1 VSTDGFVIV
10 AEKYDPSWKLLLNG
24 KNVPL
29 EKNEFGQP
37 VFKIDQPGEILVTHD
52 GTARRGWIS
61 IQLIVIL
68 SVVILALP
76 SGRKRKEVPLE
87 ELL

>member
-1 VSTDGFVIV
+1 VIV

-24 KNVPL
+24 KNVTL
-29 EKNEFGQP
+29 EKNEFDLP
-37 VFKIDQPGEILVTHD
+37 IFRINQPGEVLITHD

-61 IQLIVIL
+61 IQLIIIL

-76 SGRKRKEVPLE
+76 AGRRRREVPLE

>member
-1 VSTDGFVIV
+1 V
-10 AEKYDPSWKLLLNG
+10 
-24 KNVPL
+24 
-29 EKNEFGQP
+29 
-37 VFKIDQPGEILVTHD
+37 LVTHD

-68 SVVILALP
+68 SVIILALP